1 MTSDTTTSNNKNE
14 PIVSLEPPVLS
25 AKDKRALVYSNFI
38 YLFPIVVLIYKYF
51 GQKSINLSG
60 FIVLTLFYMATM
72 LYSMNYHL
80 CQKHRDATPDDLIE
94 RCFNKNG
101 MFYVQAQTN
110 DLTMAN
116 YSLFITILYIMP
128 IPDELRIILQSAGIL
143 WVITTQSFKNIFN
156 NVLYSALPALA
167 VGILYLVYLVMSFR
181 HYHILSQCI
190 SIAGCLFSIIAVV
203 LFLFFRG
210 NYGITHTLWH
220 VFGGLAGGCL
230 LFPAVV
236 GDDKFTWRSTFRF
249 TKEEPTLT
257 DAKL

>member
-1 MTSDTTTSNNKNE
+1 MSDNKVDNL
-14 PIVSLEPPVLS
+14 PPLVPLGPPVLS
-25 AKDKRALVYSNFI
+25 AKDKEALVYSNFI
-38 YLFPIVVLIYKYF
+38 YLLPVAVLFYKYF

-60 FIVLTLFYMATM
+60 FIVLSVFYLATM
-72 LYSMNYHL
+72 LYSMNYHV
-80 CQKHRDATPDDLIE
+80 CQKRRDPTPDDLIE
-94 RCFNKNG
+94 RCYNQKG
-101 MFYVQAQTN
+101 MYYVQAQTN

-116 YSLFITILYIMP
+116 YSLFITVLYIMP
-128 IPDELRIILQSAGIL
+128 IPDELRVILQSVGIL
-143 WVITTQSFKNIFN
+143 WVITAQSFKNIFN

-181 HYHILSQCI
+181 HHHIVSQCI

-203 LFLFFRG
+203 LFLFLRG
-210 NYGITHTLWH
+210 NYGVTHTLWH